1 MEDVAGI
8 YARESGYLDRYV
20 QVGLAQGRVIAVSFP
35 RTPADGAARD
45 HDLLD
50 RVGAYL
56 QGEPDDFGDVS
67 VALTMPTD
75 RRALLE
81 RVREIPYGGQATV
94 EELAGATPGL
104 DPGDSEDRTLI
115 RETLADN
122 PAPLLVP
129 DHRVRDGSGSA
140 PADVE
145 QNLRAVE
152 GL

>member
-50 RVGAYL
+50 RVEAYL